1 MLPGPATEDGMRS
14 ASVRPDAR
22 RLPRTAAPGTRAHVR
37 PGAGHAADVEE
48 PVSRTGTRISRLADE
63 KPPHRSEKE
72 TGVPHD

>member
-1 MLPGPATEDGMRS
+1 MLPGPGDGRRHAFRFRPPGHPPRS
-14 ASVRPDAR
+14 SN
-22 RLPRTAAPGTRAHVR
+22 TGPGARAHAW
-37 PGAGHAADVEE
+37 PEAGHAADVEE